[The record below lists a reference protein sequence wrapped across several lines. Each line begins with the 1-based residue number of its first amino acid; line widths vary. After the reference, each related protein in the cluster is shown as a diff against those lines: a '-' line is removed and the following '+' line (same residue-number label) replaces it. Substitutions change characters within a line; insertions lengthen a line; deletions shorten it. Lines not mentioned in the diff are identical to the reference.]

1 MYPIVVVFVCVLGV
15 SRAFLAIYKFWL
27 SNRNTKNALKH
38 NNNLV
43 YNVLSHLYSTI
54 IFKANY
60 KIM

>member
-1 MYPIVVVFVCVLGV
+1 MTYKMYPIVIVFVCVLGV

-43 YNVLSHLYSTI
+43 Y
-54 IFKANY
+54 
-60 KIM
+60 